1 MYATQ
6 DDMVLRF
13 GAAEVIALTDRN
25 NSGRIDDAVLAR
37 ALDSASSEIDGYLA
51 VRYLLPFATTPK
63 ILTGYACD
71 IARYRLCG
79 AATQTSL
86 DIRERFRDAQRF
98 LELVAA
104 GTLTLGRLPAG
115 GSTQP

>member
-1 MYATQ
+1 
-6 DDMVLRF
+6 
-13 GAAEVIALTDRN
+13 
-25 NSGRIDDAVLAR
+25 
-37 ALDSASSEIDGYLA
+37 
-51 VRYLLPFATTPK
+51 
-63 ILTGYACD
+63 TGYACD

-104 GTLTLGRLPAG
+104 GTLTLGRLPAA
-115 GSTQP
+115 GSAQP